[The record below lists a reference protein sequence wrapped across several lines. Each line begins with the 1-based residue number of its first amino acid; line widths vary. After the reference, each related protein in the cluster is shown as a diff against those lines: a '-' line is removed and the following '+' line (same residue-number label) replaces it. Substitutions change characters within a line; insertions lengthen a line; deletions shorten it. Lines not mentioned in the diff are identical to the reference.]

1 MYYLTFDLLID
12 KDKQPFLSLTTTM
25 TISLIK
31 QPLTIGKDVESVDNI
46 IKMALNYHSEENMPE
61 IKGLIL
67 EFAEVGDV
75 AIGEV

>member
-12 KDKQPFLSLTTTM
+12 KDNQLFLSLTTTM

-46 IKMALNYHSEENMPE
+46 IKMALNYHSEETMPE

>member
-12 KDKQPFLSLTTTM
+12 KDNQPFLSLTTTM

-46 IKMALNYHSEENMPE
+46 INMALNYHSEENMPE

>member
-12 KDKQPFLSLTTTM
+12 KDNQPFLSLTTTM

>member
-12 KDKQPFLSLTTTM
+12 KDNQPFLSLTTTM

-46 IKMALNYHSEENMPE
+46 IEMALNYHSEENMPE